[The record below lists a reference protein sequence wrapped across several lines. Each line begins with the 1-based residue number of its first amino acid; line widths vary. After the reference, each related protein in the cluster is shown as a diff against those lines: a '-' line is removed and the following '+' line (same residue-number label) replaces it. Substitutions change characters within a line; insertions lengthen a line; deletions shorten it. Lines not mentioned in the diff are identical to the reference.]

1 MDKESFNK
9 IINFDLDNLK
19 GNDLKKS
26 LKYFLTLEDES
37 LKKIFLSNYK
47 TIMDYYFKKNGLDTE
62 IYSSIYTI
70 SNIDAYRIGRLSFY
84 ICSLY
89 GEDKVKLNDDN
100 RIDYYKGYNKFF
112 YRYIDISK
120 MMFSDEI
127 PFIQDLRVFRKENNI
142 KDTYKSF
149 DKAILKDAYNT
160 YFTIDNYDDK
170 HNYNMRVSSILKKYN
185 IDMDTFKNYV
195 KAYGILYFNL
205 SIRQIENKIDS
216 QAVALIS
223 SIHKDKYDET
233 IRALLRIKGSD
244 NIEKIDSI
252 ILSKNITVDTVK
264 YLFKKGYFDINVYKE
279 ISSKIRKR
287 INYLYKNYK
296 YMHYSIALSKVE
308 KTNDFEILIK
318 IVSNNRKLLYK
329 NDIVN
334 FISIYRNNL
343 SLEEQ
348 ERLYLALYSKIS
360 KVKTYLKEQDD
371 IKRKKD
377 KLEKTKETLKKINF
391 NLLLENDM
399 TIKKFL
405 KVVGI
410 SRYEYNNCISLI
422 KEINPDLYKK
432 IQDKAHH
439 NPKTESAP
447 VDLIVSIAKQI
458 KNGIEDN
465 NGNIRKFEILDYFLN
480 TKLDY
485 NDFVNNYINST
496 FCNNEV
502 LKALKKFFRENEFEI
517 YKGYDI
523 GNKINIDQELN
534 GTLIIKIDNELHEVT
549 REEKEIV
556 IKFLQEKDIPIYM
569 KVYKQALKRYVNGD
583 LIIDNSNEKA
593 IVKKG

>member
-9 IINFDLDNLK
+9 IIDFDLDNLK
-19 GNDLKKS
+19 ENDLKKS

-287 INYLYKNYK
+287 INYLHKNYK
-296 YMHYSIALSKVE
+296 YTHYSIALSIIE
-308 KTNDFEILIK
+308 KTSDFDILIK
-318 IVSNNRKLLYK
+318 IVSNNRKILYK

-348 ERLYLALYSKIS
+348 ERLYLTLYSKIS
-360 KVKTYLKEQDD
+360 KARTYLEEQEG
-371 IKRKKD
+371 IKRKKER
-377 KLEKTKETLKKINF
+377 LEKTKETLKTINF
-391 NLLLENDM
+391 NLLLESNM
-399 TIKKFL
+399 TVKTFL
-405 KVVGI
+405 KTVGI
-410 SRYEYNNCISLI
+410 SRYEYNNCLSII
-422 KEINPDLYKK
+422 KEINPKLYKQ
-432 IQDKAHH
+432 IQDKVHH
-439 NPKTESAP
+439 NTKVEL
-447 VDLIVSIAKQI
+447 VIDDNIAFIANQI

-465 NGNIRKFEILDYFLN
+465 NGDIRKFELLDYFLN

-485 NDFVNNYINST
+485 SDFVSNYINSP
-496 FCNNEV
+496 FCSTEV
-502 LKALKKFFRENEFEI
+502 LEALKTFFKENEFEK
-517 YKGYDI
+517 YKGYDND
-523 GNKINIDQELN
+523 NKINIDQELN
-534 GTLIIKIDNELHEVT
+534 GTLILKIDNELHEVT
-549 REEKEIV
+549 KEEKETV
-556 IKFLQEKDIPIYM
+556 IAFLQEKEVPLYI
-569 KVYKQALKRYVNGD
+569 KVYKQALKRHIRGN
-583 LIIDNSNEKA
+583 LILESDKKLI
-593 IVKKG
+593 KKG

>member
-26 LKYFLTLEDES
+26 LKYFLTSEDES

-47 TIMDYYFKKNGLDTE
+47 TIMDYYFKENGLDTK
-62 IYSSIYTI
+62 IYSSVYTI

-160 YFTIDNYDDK
+160 YFTIDNYYDK
-170 HNYNMRVSSILKKYN
+170 HNYNMRVDSFLKKYN
-185 IDMDTFKNYV
+185 IDMNTFKDYV
-195 KAYGILYFNL
+195 KAYGILYLDL
-205 SIRQIENKIDS
+205 SIRQIENKITS
-216 QAVALIS
+216 QISALIN

-233 IRALLRIKGSD
+233 IRSLLRIKSYD
-244 NIEKIDSI
+244 NIEIIDNI

-287 INYLYKNYK
+287 INYLHKNYK
-296 YMHYSIALSKVE
+296 YTHYSIALSIIE
-308 KTNDFEILIK
+308 KTSDFDILIK
-318 IVSNNRKLLYK
+318 IVSNNRKILYK

-348 ERLYLALYSKIS
+348 ERLYLTLYSKIS
-360 KVKTYLKEQDD
+360 KARTYLEEQEE
-371 IKRKKD
+371 IKRKKER
-377 KLEKTKETLKKINF
+377 LEKTKETLKTINF
-391 NLLLENDM
+391 NLLLESNM
-399 TIKKFL
+399 TVKTFL
-405 KVVGI
+405 KTVGI
-410 SRYEYNNCISLI
+410 SRYEYNNCLSII
-422 KEINPDLYKK
+422 KEINPKLYKQ
-432 IQDKAHH
+432 IQDKVHH
-439 NPKTESAP
+439 NTKVELEI
-447 VDLIVSIAKQI
+447 DDNIAFIANQI

-465 NGNIRKFEILDYFLN
+465 NGDIRKFELLDYFLN

-485 NDFVNNYINST
+485 SDFVSNYINSP
-496 FCNNEV
+496 FCSTEV
-502 LKALKKFFRENEFEI
+502 LEALKTFFKENEFEK
-517 YKGYDI
+517 YKGYDND
-523 GNKINIDQELN
+523 NKINIDQELN
-534 GTLIIKIDNELHEVT
+534 GTLILKIDNELHEVT
-549 REEKEIV
+549 KEEKETVIV
-556 IKFLQEKDIPIYM
+556 FLQKKEVPLYI
-569 KVYKQALKRYVNGD
+569 KVYKQALKRHIRGN
-583 LIIDNSNEKA
+583 LILESDKKLI
-593 IVKKG
+593 KKG